1 MEHGELK
8 PILESIIFVSP
19 SPVKLETLVEILPES
34 NREMILEGL
43 HRIEEEYEATSR
55 GVELVEVAGGYQFRT
70 KPVWAEWVARLKKAK
85 TVKFSQSA
93 LETLAII
100 AYRQPVIRPQIEEI
114 RGVDCGWVLRS
125 LMEKGLVKILGRKD
139 LPGRPI
145 IYGTTKGFLEL
156 FNLNSL
162 ADLPSLKEI
171 QPPGVLEELPI
182 LQGVLEEVPIPQVLE
197 PLPAPRIL
205 EDVSDSQTLEEVP
218 APGPSEEVLEDD
230 AQAADRVEG
239 EEETK
244 AVTASRLRPGTEVKT
259 EVAGEED
266 ACTADITASPLAPS
280 LVRA

>member
-1 MEHGELK
+1 LNEEETMEHGELK

-43 HRIEEEYEATSR
+43 HRIEEEYEDTSR

-171 QPPGVLEELPI
+171 QPPGVLE
-182 LQGVLEEVPIPQVLE
+182 

-205 EDVSDSQTLEEVP
+205 EDVSDSQTLEEIPV
-218 APGPSEEVLEDD
+218 PGPSEEVLEDD
-230 AQAADRVEG
+230 AQAADRVES
-239 EEETK
+239 EEGTK
-244 AVTASRLRPGTEVKT
+244 AVTAFGPEVKT

-266 ACTADITASPLAPS
+266 ACKADITAPPLAPS

>member
-43 HRIEEEYEATSR
+43 HRIEEEYEDTSR

-145 IYGTTKGFLEL
+145 IYGTTRGFLEL

-171 QPPGVLEELPI
+171 QPPGVLES
-182 LQGVLEEVPIPQVLE
+182 V
-197 PLPAPRIL
+197 PAPRIL

-244 AVTASRLRPGTEVKT
+244 AVTASRQRPGPEVKT
-259 EVAGEED
+259 EGAGEED
-266 ACTADITASPLAPS
+266 ACKADITAPPLVPS

>member
-43 HRIEEEYEATSR
+43 HRIEEEYEDTSR

-171 QPPGVLEELPI
+171 QPSGVLES
-182 LQGVLEEVPIPQVLE
+182 V
-197 PLPAPRIL
+197 PAPQLL

-239 EEETK
+239 EEKTK

-259 EVAGEED
+259 EVAGEDD
-266 ACTADITASPLAPS
+266 ACKADITASPLAPS